1 MSSVQNEF
9 VNAVSSI
16 AGGASVSILD
26 GDYHTGSSICQ
37 TDIANGGA
45 SYHVALYSDTT
56 ILATACT
63 QLAHDMGG

>member
-1 MSSVQNEF
+1 M
-9 VNAVSSI
+9 
-16 AGGASVSILD
+16 SILD